1 MSVPASGDG
10 LPERGP
16 DPPGPPGSEHLPVVE
31 PDRDLDDWGR
41 SSRVVDALDRT
52 VLDAAHKVWFR
63 VELEHASRVPGTG
76 GALLLVN
83 GGGVLSP
90 IGPMLA
96 KAIREDHP
104 RRREVR
110 ICLDPAVM
118 DQPGLSVLLPRSG
131 AVRAHESD
139 LRRLMGDEG
148 GLVGLAHRSDRL
160 SDDDAA
166 GGLARHP
173 ALIAAVRSGRPVV
186 PVAAVG
192 ADDAQPVLGRVPLP
206 GGRRLPLTLGFPHLG
221 PLALFAYLPAKLR
234 LRALPPVHPSGSG
247 DERHQAVR
255 LAVAVAR
262 RLRHEAEDMARD
274 RSSRWLG

>member
-16 DPPGPPGSEHLPVVE
+16 EPPGPPGPEHLPVVE

-41 SSRVVDALDRT
+41 SARVVDALDRT
-52 VLDAAHKVWFR
+52 VVDAAHKVWFR
-63 VELEHASRVPGTG
+63 VDIEHAARVPGAG

-83 GGGVLSP
+83 GGGALSP
-90 IGPMLA
+90 VGPMLA
-96 KAIREDHP
+96 KAIRDDHP

-110 ICLDPAVM
+110 ICLDPSVM

-139 LRRLMGDEG
+139 VRRLLGDEG
-148 GLVGLAHRSDRL
+148 RLVGLTRRTDRL
-160 SDDDAA
+160 SDEDAA
-166 GGLARHP
+166 GDLARHP
-173 ALIAAVRSGRPVV
+173 AVLAAVRADRPIV
-186 PVAAVG
+186 PIAAVG

-206 GGRRLPLTLGFPHLG
+206 GGRRLPVTLAFPHLG
-221 PLALFAYLPAKLR
+221 PLALLAYLPAKIR
-234 LRALPPVHPSGSG
+234 LRVLPPIHPSGSG

-255 LAVAVAR
+255 IAVAAAR

-274 RSSRWLG
+274 RGSRWLG